1 MLIEGWEIV
10 FWYEQKGKW
19 NQYIWVLRNNNDKN
33 N

>member
-19 NQYIWVLRNNNDKN
+19 NQYIWGLRNIN
-33 N
+33 